1 MKDQEKKEIESCF
14 DVKNKDGQVF
24 GAVCV
29 ATGKDLGKK
38 DIILME
44 KENNAYSVR
53 SITELM
59 NKLAKK
65 NVSFEERKKILDFAS
80 KRLRSLESNEK
91 SSELKIGPFEAN
103 KSEKLSI
110 DKIQQNKRE

>member
-1 MKDQEKKEIESCF
+1 MKNQEKEIKSCF

-65 NVSFEERKKILDFAS
+65 NVSFEERKKVLDFAS
-80 KRLRSLESNEK
+80 KRLRALESNEK
-91 SSELKIGPFEAN
+91 SSELKIGPIEVN
-103 KSEKLSI
+103 KSEKMSV
-110 DKIQQNKRE
+110 DKIQQNKCE